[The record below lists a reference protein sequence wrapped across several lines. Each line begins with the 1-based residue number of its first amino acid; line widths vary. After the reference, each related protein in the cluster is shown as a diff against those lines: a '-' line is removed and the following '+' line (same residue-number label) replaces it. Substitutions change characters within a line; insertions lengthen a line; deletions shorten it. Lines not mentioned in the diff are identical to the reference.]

1 MSWILK
7 LWIWQNLDSNTWS
20 KRTESHGAELPTDSV
35 AKSCR
40 EIETGQAQI
49 IAGLQISC
57 VATGFATT
65 GATGLDILTLQV
77 LQVLLLERS
86 QRTSFHEKLHS
97 HMSVC
102 LLRHVTSSRDKA
114 KSSRDKAKSSRD
126 KNTIEI
132 GSLCDSGHI
141 DDDLATHGHNIKDA
155 FTMATAMAPRRET
168 RFPDHLGPRTIFLIE
183 LSIKMLLNCR

>member
-1 MSWILK
+1 
-7 LWIWQNLDSNTWS
+7 LDSNTWS

-65 GATGLDILTLQV
+65 GATGLNILTLQV

-86 QRTSFHEKLHS
+86 QRTSFMIEAGLPPTSPLHETKPNLHETRIRLKLGHY
-97 HMSVC
+97 
-102 LLRHVTSSRDKA
+102 VTQGTSM
-114 KSSRDKAKSSRD
+114 
-126 KNTIEI
+126 TIWQHTGI
-132 GSLCDSGHI
+132 TSKML
-141 DDDLATHGHNIKDA
+141 TV
-155 FTMATAMAPRRET
+155 ATAMAPRRET
-168 RFPDHLGPRTIFLIE
+168 RFPDHLGPRTI
-183 LSIKMLLNCR
+183 

>member
-1 MSWILK
+1 
-7 LWIWQNLDSNTWS
+7 LDSNTWS

-65 GATGLDILTLQV
+65 GATGLNILTLQV

-86 QRTSFHEKLHS
+86 QRTSFMIEAGLPPTSPLHETKPNLHETRIRLKLGHY
-97 HMSVC
+97 
-102 LLRHVTSSRDKA
+102 VTQGTSM
-114 KSSRDKAKSSRD
+114 
-126 KNTIEI
+126 TIWQ
-132 GSLCDSGHI
+132 
-141 DDDLATHGHNIKDA
+141 HGHNIKDA
-155 FTMATAMAPRRET
+155 YGGHSYSTKKGNPFSRSFGSTDD
-168 RFPDHLGPRTIFLIE
+168 FD
-183 LSIKMLLNCR
+183 